1 MPNRLPPHAGH
12 LSGGW
17 APRCRYAQASS
28 QPTSSELRP
37 RCDAG
42 RSSAASQPRPT
53 REQLDRHRQS
63 SCHRHIRKQI
73 SQRLTRLRNSRRHT
87 PSLPQRHN
95 NPQTERFR
103 PPSAVRF
110 PINRACADKVR
121 RTSVRSEPSR
131 NRRKGTTQG
140 PTGEQLASISST
152 TNDQNHANALV
163 TVVGREGLEPPTP
176 CASCRCSSQL
186 S

>member
-1 MPNRLPPHAGH
+1 MLQLQLQLHDSEVAERISNDGMNGEAVVGDIALPPI
-12 LSGGW
+12 
-17 APRCRYAQASS
+17 PSS
-28 QPTSSELRP
+28 HSIGNFRRGQFTVPSWVPLR
-37 RCDAG
+37 
-42 RSSAASQPRPT
+42 S
-53 REQLDRHRQS
+53 
-63 SCHRHIRKQI
+63 HIRKQI

-140 PTGEQLASISST
+140 PTGEQLASRAARRIGWFSRGGAGARS
-152 TNDQNHANALV
+152 
-163 TVVGREGLEPPTP
+163 RSR
-176 CASCRCSSQL
+176 CAACGCRSKRPSPA
-186 S
+186 